1 VNTNTHS
8 NTYTH
13 IDKTENSLQNMS

>member
-13 IDKTENSLQNMS
+13 IDKTENSVQNMS